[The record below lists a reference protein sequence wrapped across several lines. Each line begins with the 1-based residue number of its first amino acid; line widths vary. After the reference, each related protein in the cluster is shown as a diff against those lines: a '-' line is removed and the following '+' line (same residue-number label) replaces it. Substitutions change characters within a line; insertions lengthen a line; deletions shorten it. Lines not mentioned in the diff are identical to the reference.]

1 MISKIEFFPIR
12 ENSQNKRRLCF
23 VDEDSIAYLLRY
35 LLLWLPSLDEMSHHR
50 IIALVGI
57 DDNLTEREFEIIEMI
72 ISMTIILIVIM
83 IMTMITIDESIQDK
97 VHRFYWINIVGCELQ
112 RD

>member
-1 MISKIEFFPIR
+1 
-12 ENSQNKRRLCF
+12 
-23 VDEDSIAYLLRY
+23 
-35 LLLWLPSLDEMSHHR
+35 MSHHR

-72 ISMTIILIVIM
+72 ISMTIISM
-83 IMTMITIDESIQDK
+83 SMMTMITIDESIQDK